1 MISQMCDGRQVPHG
15 TITCLTD
22 GSQISEDTSVRVL
35 GKLLSLM
42 PNHLPVR
49 YDR

>member
-1 MISQMCDGRQVPHG
+1 MISQVCDGRQVPHG

-22 GSQISEDTSVRVL
+22 GSQFSEDTSVRVF

-42 PNHLPVR
+42 LNHLPVR
-49 YDR
+49 YNK